1 MSLKPYFLLSSFA
14 IMSALVIFAVD
25 RLSTQSDL
33 GQIITAGIVVLMLR
47 AYTGLINRKDDD
59 ASVLL

>member
-1 MSLKPYFLLSSFA
+1 MNLKPFFLLSSFA

-33 GQIITAGIVVLMLR
+33 GQMITACIVVLTLR
-47 AYTGLINRKDDD
+47 MYTGLLNRKDDD
-59 ASVLL
+59 ASQLL

>member
-14 IMSALVIFAVD
+14 IVSALVIFAVD

-33 GQIITAGIVVLMLR
+33 GQIITAIFVMLTLR
-47 AYTGLINRKDDD
+47 IYSGLINRKDDD
-59 ASVLL
+59 ASALL

>member
-14 IMSALVIFAVD
+14 IVSVLVIFAVD

-47 AYTGLINRKDDD
+47 VYTGLINRKDDD
-59 ASVLL
+59 ASALL